1 MNASP
6 DFFRRA
12 SPEFFALFDGC
23 ILDEDFETSI
33 SKRLVEYIDDKKFED
48 LMDSQQLINF
58 NFSRFL
64 GVIDLLIEAGADVNK
79 RQSDVAGNA
88 NHNIHSF
95 TPFLYSAE
103 MGKIEVFR
111 RLYKAGGNMTDR
123 TDLDFTIITLALCQH
138 KFVLVTYILEN
149 CDQDNL
155 RSIVNIQDK
164 REGNT
169 AVHWA
174 LRAFFIEMDYMPE
187 FGRKFGRIL
196 DKLLILEPDLRL
208 KNKEGLSAAEM
219 AARCGM
225 SSFALELYRREV
237 TKI

>member
-1 MNASP
+1 
-6 DFFRRA
+6 
-12 SPEFFALFDGC
+12 
-23 ILDEDFETSI
+23 
-33 SKRLVEYIDDKKFED
+33 
-48 LMDSQQLINF
+48 MDSQQLINF

-79 RQSDVAGNA
+79 RQSDVSGKV
-88 NHNIHSF
+88 NHSSSSF
-95 TPFLYSAE
+95 TPFLLSAE
-103 MGKIEVFR
+103 LGKIEIFR
-111 RLYKAGGNMTDR
+111 RLYKAGGNLTDC
-123 TDLDFTIITLALCQH
+123 TDLDFTIITLALHLH

-174 LRAFFIEMDYMPE
+174 LRAFFIEMKLDYMPE
-187 FGRKFGRIL
+187 FGRKFERIL
-196 DKLLILEPDLRL
+196 EKLLILEPDLRL

>member
-1 MNASP
+1 MKTATSP
-6 DFFRRA
+6 KA
-12 SPEFFALFDGC
+12 TGTSPFG
-23 ILDEDFETSI
+23 ILRPTPADSSI
-33 SKRLVEYIDDKKFED
+33 
-48 LMDSQQLINF
+48 
-58 NFSRFL
+58 
-64 GVIDLLIEAGADVNK
+64 
-79 RQSDVAGNA
+79 
-88 NHNIHSF
+88 

-111 RLYKAGGNMTDR
+111 RLYKAGGNLTDC

-138 KFVLVTYILEN
+138 KFELVTYILEN

-174 LRAFFIEMDYMPE
+174 LRAFFIEMKLDSMPE
-187 FGRKFGRIL
+187 FGRKFERIL
-196 DKLLILEPDLRL
+196 EKLLILEPDLRL